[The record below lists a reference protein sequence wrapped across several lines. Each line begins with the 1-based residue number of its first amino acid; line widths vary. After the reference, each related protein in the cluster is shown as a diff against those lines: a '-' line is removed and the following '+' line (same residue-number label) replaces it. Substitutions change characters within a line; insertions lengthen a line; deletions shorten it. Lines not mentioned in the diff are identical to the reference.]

1 VTGAGP
7 SDARTRTW
15 PYRPAEP
22 LDGRRMAARSYDG
35 DRPTMGLPAVLDLGD
50 GTVTDLATIGVSIG
64 IPEPWGSQIE
74 AFRESFGDPVAG
86 SVPAHVTLLPPTAVP
101 VLAVP
106 NVNAHLE
113 WVARHAEPF
122 DLALGGSDSFRP
134 VSPVVF
140 LKVVRGAPG
149 CDALQQSVRTGPLVR
164 DLAFPYHPHVT
175 VAHRVDDAALDRAL
189 TTLADFSA
197 RFTVTG
203 FCLYEHGADGVWRA
217 KHRFGLGGA

>member
-1 VTGAGP
+1 MTGAGP

-122 DLALGGSDSFRP
+122 ELHLCGSDTFRP

-149 CDALQQSVRTGPLVR
+149 CDALQQGVRTGPLVR

-175 VAHRVDDAALDRAL
+175 VAHHLDEPALDLAFDS
-189 TTLADFSA
+189 LADFRCAFHVAS
-197 RFTVTG
+197 VE
-203 FCLYEHGADGVWRA
+203 LYHHDHDGVWRVLDSFA
-217 KHRFGLGGA
+217 LGG